1 MQELNLASQLL
12 EGGTGVFV
20 IAALSVLALAVSFER
35 LANFRASR
43 VAPQELADEAVTLWR
58 AGDYKALAARAEADR
73 SSLARVLEFLAG
85 HPRLPLEALSARAAE
100 IASRELRLQQQKAYA
115 LNVVATIAPIVGL
128 LGTVIGMIEAFHVI
142 AFNGMGDP
150 TLLAGGISKAL
161 VNTAAGLS
169 VALPSLAMHHFFRN
183 RMVNIG
189 ITLEGQLGRLLD
201 VSRAREQAGEHTRE
215 PSHAY

>member
-1 MQELNLASQLL
+1 MQELNLATQLA
-12 EGGTGVFV
+12 EGGIGVLV
-20 IAALSVLALAVSFER
+20 IGMLSVLALAVTFER
-35 LANFRASR
+35 LVNFRAHK
-43 VAPQELADEAVTLWR
+43 VAPQDLADEALGLWR
-58 AGDYKALAARAEADR
+58 AGDVDALAARARADR

-85 HPRLPLEALSARAAE
+85 HARLPVETLSARAAE
-100 IASRELRLQQQKAYA
+100 IASLELRLQQQKAYA

-128 LGTVIGMIEAFHVI
+128 LGTVVGMIEAFHVI

-189 ITLEGQLGRLLD
+189 ILLERQLGRLLD
-201 VSRAREQAGEHTRE
+201 EVHG
-215 PSHAY
+215 HAH